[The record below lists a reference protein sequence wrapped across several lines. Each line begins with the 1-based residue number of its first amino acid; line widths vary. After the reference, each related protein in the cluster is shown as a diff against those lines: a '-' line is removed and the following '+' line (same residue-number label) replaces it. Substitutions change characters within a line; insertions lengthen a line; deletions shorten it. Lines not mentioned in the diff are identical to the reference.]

1 MLTLAFSQ
9 LVWSVAFQW
18 RGLTRG
24 DDGLINIWPAPW
36 LNGPVTYYYF
46 TLILA
51 VGGILVLRHII
62 HAPFGYA
69 LRAGRDSPRQAEAM
83 GIDVKRVQLVAFA
96 IAGVMA
102 GLAGGIFVFAKG
114 SVFPTELEIA
124 KSFDALIVVFLGGV
138 KTLAGG
144 VVGATFLSSVEHW
157 LTRLEYWR
165 LVLGLVIIAVVI
177 LMPEGIVGSLRSLWA
192 RVIGSTSEVSK

>member
-9 LVWSVAFQW
+9 LVWSMAYQW
-18 RGLTRG
+18 RDLTRG
-24 DDGLINIWPAPW
+24 DDGLVNIWPSAW
-36 LNGPVTYYYF
+36 LSDTIPFYYF
-46 TLILA
+46 TLA
-51 VGGILVLRHII
+51 FGVGGILVLRHII
-62 HAPFGYA
+62 HSPFGYA

-83 GIDVKRVQLVAFA
+83 GINVKRVQHVAFGL
-96 IAGVMA
+96 AGVMA
-102 GLAGGIFVFAKG
+102 GLAGGIFVFSKG

-124 KSFDALIVVFLGGV
+124 ASFDALIVVFLGGV

-144 VVGATFLSSVEHW
+144 VVGAGFMTVVEDW

-177 LMPEGIVGSLRSLWA
+177 IAPEGIVGTLRSTWA
-192 RVIGSTSEVSK
+192 KFRGTNEEAVK